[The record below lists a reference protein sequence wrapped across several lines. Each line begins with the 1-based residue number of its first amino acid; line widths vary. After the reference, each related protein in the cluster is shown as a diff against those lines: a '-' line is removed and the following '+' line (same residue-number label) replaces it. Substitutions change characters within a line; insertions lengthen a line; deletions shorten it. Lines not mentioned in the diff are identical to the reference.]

1 MAYAGIVNDN
11 EFYSEHYLAD
21 IFEGDVRG
29 VLEAWQQRA
38 TEHGE
43 TPWALLRRGAHE
55 RLREIEAVHALA
67 RWGRIILT
75 PSKRLV
81 GVGLPRK
88 ANKKDLDNDIH
99 YSIDSPDRTAY
110 GIALGWEEIK
120 DLQEGVVRKTY
131 LDDTLP
137 DGPWEK
143 TVEYHAPFTRP
154 DREKDYEEAW
164 AYFERASS

>member
-21 IFEGDVRG
+21 IFEGYIRG

-38 TEHGE
+38 SDTGEE
-43 TPWALLRRGAHE
+43 TPWSLLRRG
-55 RLREIEAVHALA
+55 
-67 RWGRIILT
+67 RIVFT
-75 PSKRLV
+75 PSKGLV

-88 ANKKDLDNDIH
+88 ANRKDLDNDIH
-99 YSIDSPDRTAY
+99 YSIESSERTEY
-110 GIALGWEEIK
+110 GIVLGWEEIK

-131 LDDTLP
+131 LDDILP

-164 AYFERASS
+164 AFFEEESS